1 MTDFYIVSTV
11 ETNKPNL
18 SGENSKFHFHLD
30 VDIPKDLNGQQYKEF
45 MVKVFDKALT
55 MFVDSLDTYEKE
67 SGYSILWNTMETKF
81 VKDLVNG

>member
-1 MTDFYIVSTV
+1 MADFYIVSTV

-30 VDIPKDLNGQQYKEF
+30 VNIPKDLNGQQYKEF

-55 MFVDSLDTYEKE
+55 MFVESLDTYEKE
-67 SGYSILWNTMETKF
+67 TGYLIYWNTMETKF